1 MKWKM
6 SKEDLEFL
14 KNNIPE
20 AYKNLDSDDMTYRGF
35 NLDHNLNEYDFWS
48 KTTLWQNLF
57 LHLNK
62 IIDK

>member
-35 NLDHNLNEYDFWS
+35 NLDHNLNEYDF
-48 KTTLWQNLF
+48 
-57 LHLNK
+57 
-62 IIDK
+62 